1 MFYSKEFLS
10 TLHQLRMIIDAES
23 KRAVEAERERC
34 AKIAET
40 VGLGEPH
47 SMPPYS
53 VREYIAKEIRG
64 VDNEQ

>member
-1 MFYSKEFLS
+1 MAKSWEEINL
-10 TLHQLRMIIDAES
+10 MIKVALVEYG
-23 KRAVEAERERC
+23 KAVRDAERERC

-64 VDNEQ
+64 VDNVE